1 MYDFRLK
8 TKKEINMSNLRTL
21 VSLEPPIR
29 DLIKKMA
36 KERGISV
43 SGLCRDLICEGL
55 EILEDRYFDRIA
67 SEREDQF
74 DWENGISHEEI
85 WNKKSK

>member
-1 MYDFRLK
+1 
-8 TKKEINMSNLRTL
+8 MSNQRTL

-55 EILEDRYFDRIA
+55 EILEDRYFDQIA
-67 SEREDQF
+67 SAREEQF
-74 DWENGISHEEI
+74 NWKNGLTHEEV
-85 WNKKSK
+85 WNKKQQ